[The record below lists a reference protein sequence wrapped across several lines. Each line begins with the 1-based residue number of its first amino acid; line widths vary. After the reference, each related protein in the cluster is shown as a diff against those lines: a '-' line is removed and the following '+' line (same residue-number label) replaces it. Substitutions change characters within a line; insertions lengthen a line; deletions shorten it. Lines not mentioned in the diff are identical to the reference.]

1 MSSVLKLMVLSTLF
15 ALGRCEILQKV
26 KDPTRVFKTFFG
38 HCSHKEDV
46 IKCLKIQALKVTE
59 RANQIKFINVVDGL
73 QIVSNDR
80 MAKSVSGFSFNESKL
95 EKLRGEELDS
105 LLALR
110 ANW

>member
-1 MSSVLKLMVLSTLF
+1 MVLSTTLF
-15 ALGRCEILQKV
+15 ALGRSEILLKV
-26 KDPTRVFKTFFG
+26 KDPTRVFKTFVG

-59 RANQIKFINVVDGL
+59 RANQIKSLNVVDGL
-73 QIVSNDR
+73 QIVNNER
-80 MAKSVSGFSFNESKL
+80 MAKSVGGFSFNESKL
-95 EKLRGEELDS
+95 EKLRSEELDS